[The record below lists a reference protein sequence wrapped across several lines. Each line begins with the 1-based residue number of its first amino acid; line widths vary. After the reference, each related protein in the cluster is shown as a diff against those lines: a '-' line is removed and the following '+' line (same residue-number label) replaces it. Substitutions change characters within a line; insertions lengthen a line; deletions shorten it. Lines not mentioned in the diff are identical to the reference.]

1 MKAVDK
7 TLCEAWAL
15 ALEDWTD
22 AVEDELGKRLP
33 VLIDAGYAR
42 THGHSRTGFLWSFT
56 DAGIERVHALGC
68 DE

>member
-7 TLCEAWAL
+7 KLCEAWAL
-15 ALEDWTD
+15 ALEDPTD

-33 VLIDAGYAR
+33 VLIDAGYVR
-42 THGHSRTGFLWSFT
+42 TFGRSRTGFLWSFT
-56 DAGIERVHALGC
+56 DAGVERVHALGC